1 MGTTIILGVIT
12 SFMLFLLTHFYL
24 PLPGMD
30 QIYLMFQIFI
40 NLDFNINFNWFNIF
54 KLFWN

>member
-1 MGTTIILGVIT
+1 
-12 SFMLFLLTHFYL
+12 MLFMLTHFYL

-30 QIYLMFQIFI
+30 VSNLMFQIFI